1 VKDHEAETAPP
12 KPEPKKGKPGKPRA
26 KGPAVD
32 GGSREARRLA
42 AAILEVLGGAR
53 SPSDAADAL
62 GISLPRYYLLEARAL
77 SGLIEACEPRPLGRV
92 RSPESELA
100 AVQNDLERLKRENAR
115 LAALVRVA
123 QRTIGL
129 AAPPPP
135 KPSADGK
142 KKRKRKPTVRA
153 LRAVEHLLR
162 DDVSDG
168 VSAVAGEASTA
179 ELQAVA
185 VS

>member
-1 VKDHEAETAPP
+1 M
-12 KPEPKKGKPGKPRA
+12 PR
-26 KGPAVD
+26 P
-32 GGSREARRLA
+32 A
-42 AAILEVLGGAR
+42 AAI
-53 SPSDAADAL
+53 
-62 GISLPRYYLLEARAL
+62 
-77 SGLIEACEPRPLGRV
+77 
-92 RSPESELA
+92 
-100 AVQNDLERLKRENAR
+100 
-115 LAALVRVA
+115 
-123 QRTIGL
+123 
-129 AAPPPP
+129 PP

-179 ELQAVA
+179 ESSAVA

>member
-1 VKDHEAETAPP
+1 MKGHEEATLP
-12 KPEPKKGKPGKPRA
+12 KLEPKKAKSAKPRV
-26 KGPAVD
+26 KGPAVE

-53 SPSDAADAL
+53 LPSEAASAL
-62 GISLPRYYLLEARAL
+62 GTSLPRYYLLETRAL
-77 SGLIEACEPRPLGRV
+77 EGLVEACEPRPIGRV
-92 RSPESELA
+92 RSPESELT
-100 AVQNDLERLKRENAR
+100 AVQNDLARLKRENAR
-115 LAALVRVA
+115 LSSLVRVA

-142 KKRKRKPTVRA
+142 KKRKRKPSVRA
-153 LRAVEHLLR
+153 LRAVEHLKAGVP
-162 DDVSDG
+162 DSVS
-168 VSAVAGEASTA
+168 VAGEASTA

>member
-1 VKDHEAETAPP
+1 MKEHQEEAAPP
-12 KPEPKKGKPGKPRA
+12 KPELRKAKPAKPRA

-53 SPSDAADAL
+53 LPSDAAGAL
-62 GISLPRYYLLEARAL
+62 GISLPRYYLLETRAL
-77 SGLIEACEPRPLGRV
+77 NGLIEACEPRPIGRV
-92 RSPESELA
+92 RSPESELGS
-100 AVQNDLERLKRENAR
+100 VQNDLERLKRENAR
-115 LAALVRVA
+115 LSALVRVA

-153 LRAVEHLLR
+153 LRAVEHLKK
-162 DDVSDG
+162 DDLASATTPPGEVSPVG
-168 VSAVAGEASTA
+168 PSV
-179 ELQAVA
+179 VA